1 MGLFGNK
8 SSSEKRRRNNS
19 NKIKKLG
26 IACCKS
32 LPLLEDS
39 SILKLRDIDT
49 NCKRAIAC
57 LISTQIACDIA
68 EEQDYNE
75 SKDIFTNLL
84 QQYDVQDFLLE
95 KEKTLFDGTY
105 TEQDV
110 IDVMW
115 TYETYWALVWALGL
129 VKDIEIPDSICDC
142 QKAISLVSDCQNYE
156 EFKNQCKLRNIEEV
170 LDMLDLYY
178 QYHWA
183 TTEKRINPDTP
194 IGDLNSDVV
203 WERRRGLEWL
213 VSDID
218 DWNEISLDT

>member
-8 SSSEKRRRNNS
+8 SSSEKRRKINS
-19 NKIKKLG
+19 KKIKKLG
-26 IACCKS
+26 IAWCKN
-32 LPLLEDS
+32 LPFLEDS
-39 SILKLRDIDT
+39 SILELRDIDT
-49 NCKRAIAC
+49 VCKRAIAC

-95 KEKTLFDGTY
+95 KEKTLFNGTY
-105 TEQDV
+105 TEQDAV
-110 IDVMW
+110 DVMW

-129 VKDIEIPDSICDC
+129 VEDIEIPDSICDC
-142 QKAISLVSDCQNYE
+142 QKAISLVSDCQNYV
-156 EFKNQCKLRNIEEV
+156 EFKKQCKLRNIEEI

-183 TTEKRINPDTP
+183 VTEKRINSDTP

-203 WERRRGLEWL
+203 IERRRGLEWL